1 MMCNCENSKCRVCR
15 GRGCR
20 RDAGVARAMYIGPI
34 CNGCASEMPPEY
46 MLPDAK
52 AADAAGEDKK

>member
-1 MMCNCENSKCRVCR
+1 MRCNCENKDCRVCR
-15 GRGCR
+15 GRGCNR
-20 RDAGVARAMYIGPI
+20 EATKSRAMYIGPI

-52 AADAAGEDKK
+52 EES

>member
-1 MMCNCENSKCRVCR
+1 MRCNCENSKCRVCR

-20 RDAGVARAMYIGPI
+20 REATKSRAMYIGAI

-52 AADAAGEDKK
+52 DSNG